1 MPEFF
6 SKSNLTDTQKA
17 NWNAAIVEYE
27 HVLESNFE
35 RRFAVMTRED
45 RDFFCKQYSATTD
58 EEIKTKMRSFVNLTA
73 NPPGHSKSALF
84 ARLLDGKPPL
94 PFPPP
99 TSFSYPWYTIIE
111 DNGPHS
117 VRLGGA
123 PTLASLINGA
133 SGASGEFSLFINQCD
148 WSVLDANAAARSL
161 LDLQPQLAAL
171 ASRDEDGTIGFF
183 VWTDDLLQ
191 RVKDSYAAKPEFTVQ
206 HGPWPAY
213 RLFVGQIDDACHQ
226 GFRYCAADSTIDNL
240 RGAGSVFDLDLLKL
254 NSRVG
259 KTISKG
265 VHPKARLDQARLR
278 ASTIRDN
285 SFIEMLDQ
293 KDINRQLA
301 ELEKNVLDYEANP
314 DSFDWVE
321 LFCDRWCL
329 QKV

>member
-6 SKSNLTDTQKA
+6 SKSNLTATQKA

-27 HVLESNFE
+27 RVLQSNLE
-35 RRFAVMTRED
+35 RRLAVMTPED
-45 RDFFCKQYSATTD
+45 REVFCTQYNATTD
-58 EEIKTKMRSFVNLTA
+58 EDIKTKMRMFVNLTA
-73 NPPGHSKSALF
+73 NPPGHPKSALF
-84 ARLLDGKPPL
+84 ARLLDGRPAL

-111 DNGPHS
+111 VKGPHA

-123 PTLASLINGA
+123 STLGSLFKGT
-133 SGASGEFSLFINQCD
+133 SGASGEFSLLINQCA

-161 LDLQPQLAAL
+161 LDLQPQLEAL

-191 RVKDSYAAKPEFTVQ
+191 RVKGSYAAKPEFTVQ

-226 GFRYCAADSTIDNL
+226 GFRYCAADKTIANL
-240 RGAGSVFDLDLLKL
+240 RRTGSVFDLDFLTL
-254 NSRVG
+254 NQRVG

-278 ASTIRDN
+278 ASTIRQN
-285 SFIEMLDQ
+285 SFVEMLDQ
-293 KDINRQLA
+293 QIIDRQLA
-301 ELEKNVLDYEANP
+301 ELEKDVLDYEANP

-329 QKV
+329 QKT